1 MYKKLDYIKEI
12 INLILYAI
20 MYYVVLSE
28 IFSFIDKHGE
38 VLILPLYMVFIS
50 IVFYLLRRFIKS
62 KFITYIVN
70 IILAVALYIP
80 VLFFNIAGVK
90 ILYFFIEY
98 FLICLWSISFIKY
111 KDTNEYIKRPNLFF
125 GLVLGCLLIFT
136 SRSDVLLVNGI
147 LVMIYVVFN
156 FISMYINNIYNYVS
170 FYKINRKFRFK
181 DIFVV
186 NNFYALLFFI
196 GAFLFTIGAK
206 ILHLD
211 VVLGKILSP
220 ITKQISYMFSLE
232 VDFSNHVPVDE
243 NPQEDDFL
251 NSDVASNPF
260 LSSIAAVVFG
270 ILKIILIIVIVS
282 LICYIIYKIR
292 LSFIKYNKVNE
303 EDKYEELI
311 IDDDISKKQSKI
323 LNKLKG
329 EKYKNNNERIRR
341 IYYKKINKYKDHIK
355 ELTKLTHLQ
364 INKKVKDTEN
374 TDIDKLTEL
383 YEKARYS
390 SDKCTEE
397 DIKDAKN
404 YL

>member
-1 MYKKLDYIKEI
+1 M
-12 INLILYAI
+12 
-20 MYYVVLSE
+20 
-28 IFSFIDKHGE
+28 
-38 VLILPLYMVFIS
+38 
-50 IVFYLLRRFIKS
+50 
-62 KFITYIVN
+62 N

-323 LNKLKG
+323 LNKLKDQLIIVKKNI
-329 EKYKNNNERIRR
+329 EKYF
-341 IYYKKINKYKDHIK
+341 
-355 ELTKLTHLQ
+355 
-364 INKKVKDTEN
+364 
-374 TDIDKLTEL
+374 
-383 YEKARYS
+383 S
-390 SDKCTEE
+390 
-397 DIKDAKN
+397 
-404 YL
+404 